1 MRLGTV
7 IGRVTLSVK
16 EPAYS
21 HGSLLIVQPW
31 ARAQF
36 AAFTGRPLNEAPL
49 AAPLPAGSSVVVFDE
64 LGAGMGNVIGFT
76 EGAEAQQPFA
86 GGAPVDAYVAC
97 IVHQVEY
104 RPPAA

>member
-7 IGRVTLSVK
+7 IGRVTLSIK

-31 ARAQF
+31 SRAQF
-36 AAFTGRPLNEAPL
+36 AKFTGQPLNDVALPT
-49 AAPLPAGSSVVVFDE
+49 PLPAGSSVIVFDE
-64 LGAGMGNVIGFT
+64 LGAGAGTVIGFT
-76 EGAEAQQPFA
+76 EGAEAQQPFD

-104 RPPAA
+104 RPPVA